1 MLRLIFFAFF
11 AILSITKL
19 YGQFVVNDI
28 PAAQPQASIFD
39 PEYNTQL
46 NMVCWKSDDNNL
58 WIGNLNPVT
67 HLYEPSDGKGT
78 YVTGNLSP
86 NAEGSWNGPEWMLS
100 SQGTQLVFNQ
110 TIGGIRYPG
119 VAKKIINGWQS
130 KTLYQYPDAAY
141 SMATSDYSDN
151 SAFFLFET
159 STSNGIYWVR
169 NTNLNRSFYFPDVTL
184 GFFARD
190 NQQIC
195 CAGNGARNPGFIEA
209 DTTMPYFTAI
219 SQDTI
224 GAPFMWNDPA
234 TSSRLFMYRTN
245 GNKTIKIF
253 REHTGGQWELYIQ
266 FDSPLPDPFQYIT
279 SPETFTCN
287 GQSYISFM
295 AAQSGTG
302 KDGLPAQIWV
312 ANVDPANFAMWCV
325 SDSNVAVRNDPEP
338 VVFSDSAFIYYTL
351 VLGDI
356 HSAPVYS
363 VRKCDTGLSN
373 LYTAAKQQITA
384 SPEITVF
391 PNPGK
396 GYFTLKSSTALAPGS
411 RIEIFDINGKPAYSA
426 ILDLDSPVLNLNHL
440 TAGIYVLN
448 IRDHKK
454 LTSTDFCI
462 IP

>member
-1 MLRLIFFAFF
+1 MLKLIFFAFF

-141 SMATSDYSDN
+141 SMATNDYSDHA
-151 SAFFLFET
+151 AFFLFET

-169 NTNLNRSFYFPDVTL
+169 NTDLNRSFYFPDVTL

-195 CAGNGARNPGFIEA
+195 CAGHASGNPGFIET
-209 DTTMPYFTAI
+209 DNTMPYFTAI

-245 GNKTIKIF
+245 GNKTMKIF
-253 REHTGGQWELYIQ
+253 REHTSGQWELYIQ
-266 FDSPLPDPFQYIT
+266 FDSPLPEPFQYIT
-279 SPETFTCN
+279 SPEPFTCN

-302 KDGLPAQIWV
+302 KDGLPAQIWM
-312 ANVDPANFAMWCV
+312 ANLNPASFSMWCV
-325 SDSNVAVRNDPEP
+325 SDITVAFRNDTEP

-356 HSAPVYS
+356 HTSPVYS
-363 VRKCDTGLSN
+363 VRKCNTGLTN
-373 LYTAAKQQITA
+373 LYTDTKHQIDS

-391 PNPGK
+391 PNPGN
-396 GYFTLKSSTALAPGS
+396 GYFTLSSHAVFSAGS
-411 RIEIFDINGKPAYSA
+411 NIEISDMNGRSVYSSVT
-426 ILDLDSPVLNLNHL
+426 DSDSPALNLKHL
-440 TAGIYVLN
+440 PSGTYILN
-448 IRDHKK
+448 IRDHNKAA
-454 LTSTDFCI
+454 STELSI
-462 IP
+462 VP